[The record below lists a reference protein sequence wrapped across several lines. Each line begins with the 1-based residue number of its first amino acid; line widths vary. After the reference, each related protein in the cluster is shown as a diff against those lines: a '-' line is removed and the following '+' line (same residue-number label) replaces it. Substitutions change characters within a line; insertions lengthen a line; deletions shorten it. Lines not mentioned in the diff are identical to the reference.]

1 MIILITSTLGEPYLA
16 LLQQPGF
23 LVPVLPEQFQG
34 PLGRAQAAVR
44 RGAVDTLTVVFKLDI
59 SRALETRLV
68 LLYQSQ
74 GVLGPAWTR
83 AKQEEEEEER
93 QKIREW
99 RRTLEDTKP
108 EEEAKKEKG
117 GMKTVESRRKRE
129 GGREGSNEHRYKE
142 RYKSFGGGSHW
153 HKVTHKVFHCRYVH
167 LFKTPTH
174 VPLVNITAC
183 FMDALQALVNDGHH
197 MLLRVREQDVA
208 VG

>member
-83 AKQEEEEEER
+83 AKQEEEER

-142 RYKSFGGGSHW
+142 RYKSFGGGGHTGIRSHIRFSIVAMSICLRLQLTFLW
-153 HKVTHKVFHCRYVH
+153 LTLQPALWMPSRH
-167 LFKTPTH
+167 LSMMG
-174 VPLVNITAC
+174 ITC
-183 FMDALQALVNDGHH
+183 FSVSEN
-197 MLLRVREQDVA
+197 RT
-208 VG
+208 